1 MNNYFYCYSKRMFHF
16 IQAFNIS
23 YLNSGINHNT
33 GVKYYVFE
41 KSQKLDDIIKLY
53 NKVKYSIN

>member
-1 MNNYFYCYSKRMFHF
+1 MFHF

-23 YLNSGINHNT
+23 YLNAGINHNT

-41 KSQKLDDIIKLY
+41 KSQKLDDVIKLY